1 MPGFSIHYLL
11 ALSSLAWRQMPP
23 LVLLL
28 AVMAYR
34 STGGGGMS
42 RPAPL
47 RPDTFPQEVQGGR
60 GGGCL
65 VVNAQ
70 KPTRCTERPSLAH
83 FGQKKR
89 SYYFFPRLPDC
100 YFSTALQIRSSA
112 GFGTDTAHRPS
123 SALKF
128 PPQTHQLDRFQ
139 YGPRLALVRM
149 QATHQETT
157 RQAKFTDPPN

>member
-1 MPGFSIHYLL
+1 
-11 ALSSLAWRQMPP
+11 MPP

-34 STGGGGMS
+34 STGGGGMF

-47 RPDTFPQEVQGGR
+47 RPDTFPQEVQGGVR
-60 GGGCL
+60 PVAG
-65 VVNAQ
+65 VANAQ
-70 KPTRCTERPSLAH
+70 KATRCTERPSLVQ

-100 YFSTALQIRSSA
+100 YFSTASQVRSSA

-123 SALKF
+123 SALKS
-128 PPQTHQLDRFQ
+128 PPTESPNRPL
-139 YGPRLALVRM
+139 PVWASAALVRM
-149 QATHQETT
+149 QATHPENT
-157 RQAKFTDPPN
+157 RQAKFTDPPNCPFPGL